1 MVTSLRL
8 DALSVL
14 VNQGIPMA
22 EIGLA
27 PGSGRSLAEGR
38 KAAKRPTEFV
48 SLIVAI
54 LIVCALAAGWHWRR
68 DLPWSAE
75 FGTGYWL
82 GISGL
87 SCVGLLLLYPL
98 RKRVSALRVF
108 GSVPAWFRIHMFL
121 GAIAPVFILY
131 HARFSVSSMNANVA
145 LICMLIVAGSGI
157 IGRFLYVRIHRGVT
171 GRKQEARRL
180 LSDASAYRDQ
190 LNEHFAAAVEL
201 AEDLE
206 AHIRTGRS
214 GFFSSVFQA
223 FADSRRIGDAQA
235 RMVRSIK
242 QGVREMGGA
251 KSAQRQ
257 TRKDAL
263 RLVRKYCETLRE
275 ASQLGAFE
283 RLFSLWHVVHLPLFF
298 LMLIAAA
305 IHVFAVHQY

>member
-1 MVTSLRL
+1 MTES
-8 DALSVL
+8 
-14 VNQGIPMA
+14 
-22 EIGLA
+22 GLA
-27 PGSGRSLAEGR
+27 LGSRSTLAERR
-38 KAAKRPTEFV
+38 KPAGRPTEMV
-48 SLIVAI
+48 SLIIAV
-54 LIVCALAAGWHWRR
+54 LIFSALAAGWHWRK

-75 FGTGYWL
+75 FGLGYWL
-82 GISGL
+82 GITGL

-98 RKRVSALRVF
+98 RKRMSALGVF

-131 HARFSVSSMNANVA
+131 HARFSVSSLNANVA
-145 LICMLIVAGSGI
+145 LTCMLIVAGSGI

-180 LSDASAYRDQ
+180 LADASVYRDQ

-206 AHIRTGRS
+206 SHIRTSRS
-214 GFFSSVFQA
+214 SFFSSVFQA
-223 FADSRRIGDAQA
+223 FADSHRIGEARS

-242 QGVREMGGA
+242 QGVREMGGT
-251 KSAQRQ
+251 KSTKRQ

-263 RLVRKYCETLRE
+263 RLVRKYCETLRA
-275 ASQLGAFE
+275 ASQLEAFE